1 MQCKKC
7 GTEIKEG
14 CLFCHNCGEPV
25 QIVPD
30 YEPEFDDLQIR
41 LARVKTRT
49 VKVPKTKS
57 PDFSLEDKKELLKKV
72 NWKYVAFTAVIILG
86 VIAFIA
92 AYGSVLKNQEPTAMQ
107 QTKLPVPKDDK
118 VHVSKPKFS
127 IPGGEY
133 SYYLSVKITSEAE
146 GKIYYTLDGSAPDEN
161 SYEYTTPI
169 ELQEGTTVIR
179 AFVIDENGNS
189 SDIASEVYAVEFGAP
204 DEPTIIPESGNYTG
218 ENYIRILVPDRCA
231 AFYTLDGTQ
240 PTDSSEIYTGE
251 FLMPEG
257 TTNVQAILIDENGN
271 SSEVSSVFYTCTNP
285 EEP

>member
-25 QIVPD
+25 QMVPD

-41 LARVKTRT
+41 LARVKTRA
-49 VKVPKTKS
+49 VKVPKTKNS
-57 PDFSLEDKKELLKKV
+57 GFSIENQKELLRKV
-72 NWKYVAFTAVIILG
+72 NWKYVVSAALIILG
-86 VIAFIA
+86 VIAFIV

-107 QTKLPVPKDDK
+107 QTKLLVPKDDK
-118 VHVSKPKFS
+118 VHVSKPEFS
-127 IPGGEY
+127 VPGGEY
-133 SYYLSVKITSEAE
+133 SYYLSVKLSSETE
-146 GKIYYTLDGSAPDEN
+146 GKIYYTLDGSAPDEH
-161 SYEYTTPI
+161 SYQFTTPI
-169 ELQEGTTVIR
+169 ELEEGTTVIR

-189 SDIASEVYAVEFGAP
+189 SDIASEVYNVEFGAP
-204 DEPTIIPESGNYTG
+204 DKPTIFPESGEYTG
-218 ENYIRILVPDRCA
+218 ENYIRILVPEGCA

-257 TTNVQAILIDENGN
+257 TTNVQVILIDENGI
-271 SSEVSSVFYTCTNP
+271 SSEISSVYYSCIIP